1 MVTRRDDERITVEV
15 TQQSYSRS
23 VIYRGQ
29 LPALII
35 GDGTDEI
42 VLLAGPK
49 FQDASIAKEFAIAL
63 AHNALTF
70 AGACNRRMQ
79 DFQIWTSDDPEAG

>member
-1 MVTRRDDERITVEV
+1 MTPRDDERITVEV
-15 TQQSYSRS
+15 TQESSSRS

-35 GDGTDEI
+35 GDGTDEV

-49 FQDASIAKEFAIAL
+49 FQDASLAKEFAIAL

-70 AGACNRRMQ
+70 SGAGNRRMQ
-79 DFQIWTSDDPEAG
+79 DFQIWPGDDPETE

>member
-1 MVTRRDDERITVEV
+1 MVTRRDDERTTVEV
-15 TQQSYSRS
+15 TQQCYSLS
-23 VIYRGQ
+23 VIYRGR

-35 GDGTDEI
+35 SNGTDEL

-70 AGACNRRMQ
+70 AGSCNRRIQ
-79 DFQIWTSDDPEAG
+79 DFQIWSGDDPETE

>member
-1 MVTRRDDERITVEV
+1 MVTLRDDERVTVEV
-15 TQQSYSRS
+15 TQQCYSRS
-23 VIYRGQ
+23 VIYRGR
-29 LPALII
+29 LPALVI
-35 GDGTDEI
+35 GDGTDELI
-42 VLLAGPK
+42 LVAGPK

-79 DFQIWTSDDPEAG
+79 DFQIWPNDDPETG

>member
-1 MVTRRDDERITVEV
+1 VVTRRDDERFTVEV
-15 TQQSYSRS
+15 TQQCYTRS
-23 VIYRGQ
+23 VIYRGR

-35 GDGTDEI
+35 SDGVDEF

-79 DFQIWTSDDPEAG
+79 DFQIWPGDDPETE

>member
-15 TQQSYSRS
+15 TRQCSSRS
-23 VIYRGQ
+23 VIYRGR
-29 LPALII
+29 LLALII
-35 GDGTDEI
+35 GDGTDEL

-79 DFQIWTSDDPEAG
+79 DFRSWPGDDPETE